1 MTLEEIVQQ
10 LKEAQ
15 TVTSAQT
22 LRHETRLKER
32 QRWLEENELAYARHR
47 QMMADLDEKL
57 TQVAAAQLVNEE
69 GFRRLKDSL
78 QAFIDSLRRVA
89 TAINE
94 NPDRLGSVGRENV
107 SARVPTRQPE
117 RPRHEVRVTPA

>member
-22 LRHETRLKER
+22 LWHETRLKEH
-32 QRWLEENELAYARHR
+32 QQWLEENELAYARHR
-47 QMMADLDEKL
+47 EMMSDLDEKL

-69 GFRRLKDSL
+69 GFRQLKDSL
-78 QAFIDSLRRVA
+78 QSFIDSLRKGG
-89 TAINE
+89 N
-94 NPDRLGSVGRENV
+94 GH
-107 SARVPTRQPE
+107 Q
-117 RPRHEVRVTPA
+117 